1 MNRKCNFLSNHKSTV
16 THIVDERQISDIRSL
31 TCSLVLHAPV
41 LPLPYLSFST
51 ISECNSTYF
60 HFKDMFP
67 CWRKFVRR
75 CVFSEY
81 CEKILCKKI
90 SHPEFESTQQS
101 RFLDFNAYKMRIKAD
116 EFYHSN
122 ILNLDMKVARNYLKL
137 IFSVWTFCIVI

>member
-1 MNRKCNFLSNHKSTV
+1 MQLFCPITNQLSLTLWMRNRS
-16 THIVDERQISDIRSL
+16 QISDLS
-31 TCSLVLHAPV
+31 PV
-41 LPLPYLSFST
+41 PLFYTLQF
-51 ISECNSTYF
+51 F
-60 HFKDMFP
+60 HCLIFPSVQFLNANLLIFIFKDMFP